1 MNRYLVT
8 VTAPCT
14 MLVEVEA
21 GGALEAHARA
31 RAGHYEP
38 VSPWEQ
44 VGPLRVVRAKLEP
57 EEDDPPEVDY

>member
-21 GGALEAHARA
+21 GGALEADARA
-31 RAGHYEP
+31 GAGHYEP
-38 VSPWEQ
+38 AT
-44 VGPLRVVRAKLEP
+44 VGASGALAVARAKLEP
-57 EEDDPPEVDY
+57 EEDDPAEVDY